1 MANYDDYL
9 KELKRVADNAK
20 TEHILKFENETKQ
33 LNSELSKLE
42 YEMKPRY
49 EELTKLRQENDN
61 LSKELKYNSLVQS
74 KKNIASGDLYG
85 YQELARKFWE
95 ISNYKDS
102 AKLADECEEQYL
114 ALKNR
119 REEEEDAEKQR
130 QKDRDEKARKLLE
143 ELKPQ
148 EEKQQLTFG
157 EKTLIE
163 FLPLFFGLF
172 GGIIGLLK
180 GEGIGYAI
188 FCAIVFAIIGAVFS
202 AIVKKIYF

>member
-1 MANYDDYL
+1 MATYDDYL
-9 KELKRVADNAK
+9 KKLESVADNAK
-20 TEHILKFENETKQ
+20 KEHIAKFENEIKQ
-33 LNSELSKLE
+33 LNLDLSKLE
-42 YEMKPRY
+42 
-49 EELTKLRQENDN
+49 D
-61 LSKELKYNSLVQS
+61 LSKELTYNYLVQS
-74 KKNIASGDLYG
+74 KKNVAPGDLYG
-85 YQELARKFWE
+85 YQELARNFWA

-102 AKLADECEEQYL
+102 AELGDECQEQYL

-119 REEEEDAEKQR
+119 REEEERIAREERRKRETEEKLQKER
-130 QKDRDEKARKLLE
+130 EEKLQKDRDEKARKLLE

-148 EEKQQLTFG
+148 EEKQRLTPG

-188 FCAIVFAIIGAVFS
+188 FCAILFAIIGNVFS